1 LIGFDELNETAAPP
15 DGAAVFFFCSAAKRI
30 RLANGLGG
38 LIMQL
43 SFSDQRSFWRRAVL
57 TNNISLPQR
66 IDDAIAQYAMLKHPF
81 YQLWSEGKLDRT
93 VLQEYAK
100 QYYAHVRAFPTYV
113 SAVHSQCNDL
123 ELRQL
128 LLENLIEEERG
139 PENHPELWLR
149 FAEGMGVSRDE
160 VRDAALLPSTSA
172 SVATFK
178 NLTANNDFRLGVAAL
193 YAYESQIP
201 EVATTK
207 RAGLKEFY
215 SVEDARST
223 SFFTVHETADV
234 IHRQSEIKVLCDTCD
249 TDETQDAVVAAAGRA
264 SQALWDFLSGVQSA
278 YASSAAAAN

>member
-1 LIGFDELNETAAPP
+1 LNQPN
-15 DGAAVFFFCSAAKRI
+15 F
-30 RLANGLGG
+30 GG
-38 LIMQL
+38 E
-43 SFSDQRSFWRRAVL
+43 AVL
-57 TNNISLPQR
+57 TQNISLQRR
-66 IDDAIAQYAMLKHPF
+66 IDDAIAQHAMLKHPF
-81 YQLWSEGKLDRT
+81 YQLWSEGKLDQS

-160 VRDAALLPSTSA
+160 VKAAALLPATTE

-178 NLTANNDFRLGVAAL
+178 NLTRSDDYRLGVAAL

-201 EVATTK
+201 EVASTK

-215 SVEDARST
+215 GVEDARST
-223 SFFTVHETADV
+223 SFFTVHESADV
-234 IHRQSEIKVLCDTCD
+234 IHRQTEISVLCDTCD
-249 TDETQDAVVAAAGRA
+249 TDESQDSVVAAASRA
-264 SQALWDFLSGVQSA
+264 AEALWDFLTGVQTA
-278 YASSAAAAN
+278 YASAAVAAN